1 MSTPKHHVIVT
12 GLCLLACLPAI
23 AQYKVVAPDGSVTY
37 TDRQPVAPNAKV
49 TALGRDA
56 QAQQAAQ
63 SAAQASAQ
71 AAAARTG
78 AVAAAPVVDPS
89 WPVELRQVAARYP
102 VVIFT
107 TADCAPCDSGR
118 VLLQQRGV
126 PFTERRI
133 VTEEDAVALE
143 RTVGGRML
151 PALTVG
157 AQAMRGLTQA
167 EWTGYLDAAGYPKE
181 SRLPRN
187 WQAPA
192 ATPLTE
198 RAATPV
204 AAAPATAAAPAPEAP
219 PPVPIAAP
227 PGVRF

>member
-1 MSTPKHHVIVT
+1 MSHCTHRIAVT
-12 GLCLLACLPAI
+12 SLCLLAGLPAL

-37 TDRQPVAPNAKV
+37 TDRQPVAPNARI
-49 TALGRDA
+49 TALGREA

-63 SAAQASAQ
+63 
-71 AAAARTG
+71 
-78 AVAAAPVVDPS
+78 AAAPGSGGTVSAAAVDPA
-89 WPVELRQVAARYP
+89 WPVELRQVATRYP
-102 VVIFT
+102 VVLFT
-107 TADCAPCDSGR
+107 AAGCAPCDSGR
-118 VLLQQRGV
+118 MLLQQRGV
-126 PFTERRI
+126 PFAERRI

-143 RTVGGRML
+143 RAVGGRML

-157 AQAMRGLTQA
+157 AQAMRGLTPG

-187 WQAPA
+187 WQPPA

-204 AAAPATAAAPAPEAP
+204 AAAPDTPAAPVAEAP
-219 PPVPIAAP
+219 PAPITP
-227 PGVRF
+227 PAGVRF

>member
-1 MSTPKHHVIVT
+1 MRTPKHHYIVT
-12 GLCLLACLPAI
+12 SLCLLACLPAM
-23 AQYKVVAPDGSVTY
+23 AQFKVVAPDGSVTY
-37 TDRQPVAPNAKV
+37 TDRQPATPNAKV

-63 SAAQASAQ
+63 SAAQTAAQ

-78 AVAAAPVVDPS
+78 TVAAAPVVDPS

-102 VVIFT
+102 VVLFT

-151 PALTVG
+151 PTLTVG

-167 EWTGYLDAAGYPKE
+167 EWTGYLDAAGYPKD

-204 AAAPATAAAPAPEAP
+204 AAAPAAAAAPAPEAP
-219 PPVPIAAP
+219 PMPIAAP

>member
-1 MSTPKHHVIVT
+1 MSTSTHRVIVT
-12 GLCLLACLPAI
+12 SLCVLACLPAL
-23 AQYKVVAPDGSVTY
+23 AQFKVVAPDGSVTY

-49 TALGRDA
+49 TALGREA

-63 SAAQASAQ
+63 
-71 AAAARTG
+71 
-78 AVAAAPVVDPS
+78 AAAPRPGATAAAPLVDPT
-89 WPVELRQVAARYP
+89 WPAELRQVATRYP
-102 VVIFT
+102 VVLFT

-187 WQAPA
+187 WQPPA

-198 RAATPV
+198 RAATPAAPAPAV
-204 AAAPATAAAPAPEAP
+204 AAAPATDAA

>member
-1 MSTPKHHVIVT
+1 MSTSTHRVIVT
-12 GLCLLACLPAI
+12 SLCVLACLPAV
-23 AQYKVVAPDGSVTY
+23 AQFKVVAPDGSVTY

-49 TALGRDA
+49 TALGREA

-63 SAAQASAQ
+63 
-71 AAAARTG
+71 AAAPRPG
-78 AVAAAPVVDPS
+78 AVAAAPLVDPT
-89 WPVELRQVAARYP
+89 WPVELRQVATRYP
-102 VVIFT
+102 VVLFT
-107 TADCAPCDSGR
+107 TADCAPCNSGR

-143 RTVGGRML
+143 RAVGGRML

-167 EWTGYLDAAGYPKE
+167 EWTGYLDAAGYPKA

-187 WQAPA
+187 WQPPTP
-192 ATPLTE
+192 TPLTE
-198 RAATPV
+198 RAATPAAAAPAV
-204 AAAPATAAAPAPEAP
+204 AAAPAADAPAPVPAP
-219 PPVPIAAP
+219 TPSDI
-227 PGVRF
+227 RF